1 MYIKGIAM
9 KKVTI
14 KEVANKAGVSVTT
27 ASFAINGVNSRVS
40 DATRDKVL
48 SVASQ
53 LGYVKDYNACALR
66 LKQSNTILLVYSEY
80 YLEEPNAS
88 TTQFITEIIKYA
100 QRNDKTVIINTTAK
114 FADSEKAI
122 QEFVSAYKSG
132 QVEGIIF
139 IPAFEE
145 NYDEIFERLYNE
157 YSVNIAVISPDGEP
171 KKFPACYSD
180 YYFYTTECM
189 NLIVNK
195 GYKEIYYVSMQY
207 FDKKPSRMIAYEDYI
222 KSSGIKGKTLTY
234 ENIYRSKYEL
244 WNIVEPIIKN
254 QCSDIAFVCWNDVDA
269 INLLDLLNIKSHN
282 KNYRIGVIGFDDMH
296 ISASTIPPLTTVHYS
311 FKNVAKAA
319 LSILDKAELDKKNPP
334 NIDVPCRIVERESL

>member
-1 MYIKGIAM
+1 M

-40 DATRDKVL
+40 DATKNKVL
-48 SVASQ
+48 NAARQ

-114 FADSEKAI
+114 FADPEKAI
-122 QEFVSAYKSG
+122 QEFVSSYKSG

-145 NYDEIFERLYNE
+145 EFDGIFERLYNE
-157 YSVNIAVISPDGEP
+157 YGVNIVVISPDGKP
-171 KKFPACYSD
+171 KNYPACYSD
-180 YYFYTTECM
+180 YYLYTIECM
-189 NLIVNK
+189 NLAVNK
-195 GYKEIYYVSMQY
+195 GYKEIYYISMQY
-207 FDKKPSRMIAYEDYI
+207 FDKKPLRMIAYEDYI
-222 KSSGIKGKTLTY
+222 RDNGIKGKTLTY
-234 ENIYRSKYEL
+234 KNIYRSKYEL
-244 WNIVEPIIKN
+244 WNIVKPIIKA
-254 QCSDIAFVCWNDVDA
+254 QSCDIAFVCWNDVDA

-282 KNYRIGVIGFDDMH
+282 TEHRIGVVGFDDMH
-296 ISASTIPPLTTVHYS
+296 ISSSTIPPLTTVHYS
-311 FKNVAKAA
+311 FKTVAKTA
-319 LSILDKAELDKKNPP
+319 LSILYKEEINKKSPP
-334 NIDVPCRIVERESL
+334 NIVVPCRIVERESL